1 MKRKTIPF
9 FIYFILFI
17 PALMLAGCA
26 SQKKV
31 SRVKDSLTL
40 HVLFDYDKTTIKEKE
55 TAELQKGIEF
65 VKRYPGSRI
74 EIAGHTDNMG
84 TPQYNQSLSEKRAQA
99 VRDYLI
105 REGGVDPAKITAVG
119 HRDLYPVAPNKKPDG
134 KDNPEG
140 RAQNRRVEINI
151 LSD

>member
-1 MKRKTIPF
+1 MKSMKIKSVLCCVLV
-9 FIYFILFI
+9 IL
-17 PALMLAGCA
+17 AAAMAGCA
-26 SQKKV
+26 GKEVQ
-31 SRVKDSLTL
+31 RVQDKMTL
-40 HVLFDYDKTTIKEKE
+40 HVLFDYNKDVISEKSY
-55 TAELQKGIEF
+55 TELSEGIEF

-74 EIAGHTDNMG
+74 EIAGHTDNLG
-84 TPQYNQSLSEKRAQA
+84 SPQYNQTLSEKRADA

-105 REGGVDPAKITAVG
+105 RKGGVDPTKITAVG